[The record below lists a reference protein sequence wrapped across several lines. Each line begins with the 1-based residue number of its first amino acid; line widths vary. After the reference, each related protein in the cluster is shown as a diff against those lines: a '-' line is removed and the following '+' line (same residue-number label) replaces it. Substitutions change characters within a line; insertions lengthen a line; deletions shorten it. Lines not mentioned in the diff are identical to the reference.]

1 VVTTGSSRIPPA
13 VRRAFRRDLLAWF
26 SRHRRRLPWRVR
38 RTPYRV
44 WISELMLQQTRVE
57 QVVPYFRRFMQ
68 RFPTL
73 ASLAAAPRADVL
85 KLWEGLGYYARARR
99 AQDTAR
105 HLVREAGGR
114 FPRTAEGLRAL
125 PGVGPYTAAAIGS
138 LALGLDLAVVDGN
151 VIRVLARVMACGG
164 DARSP
169 AVRRRFEEWAGA
181 LIVKGRAGES
191 NEAVMELG
199 ALCCTPRSP
208 TCPLCPLRKVC
219 RAHALGRE
227 EDYPV
232 KAKRKKVPHKIVG
245 AGVVIGRGGRLLIAQ
260 RKESSMLGGLWEFP
274 GGTREPGETMPQ
286 CIARE
291 LKEELGIDVEVGPH
305 LVTVPHAYSHF
316 TIELHTYW
324 ARIRSGRPR
333 PIHCADYAWVKPGEL
348 GKYAFSRADLE
359 IVQCLEKWR
368 GDFPTIGKF

>member
-1 VVTTGSSRIPPA
+1 
-13 VRRAFRRDLLAWF
+13 
-26 SRHRRRLPWRVR
+26 
-38 RTPYRV
+38 
-44 WISELMLQQTRVE
+44 MLQQTRVD
-57 QVVPYFRRFMQ
+57 QVVPYFRRFMR

-114 FPRTAEGLRAL
+114 FPDTAEGLRAL
-125 PGVGPYTAAAIGS
+125 SGVGSYTAAAIGS

-151 VIRVLARVMACGG
+151 VIRVLARVMAYGG

-169 AVRRRFEEWAGA
+169 AVRRNFEEWAGA

-199 ALCCTPRSP
+199 AICCTPRSP
-208 TCPLCPLRKVC
+208 ACPVCPLRKVC

-232 KAKRKKVPHKIVG
+232 KPKRKKVPHKIVG
-245 AGVVIGRGGRLLIAQ
+245 AGVVVGRGGRVLIAQ

-291 LKEELGIDVEVGPH
+291 LKEELGISVEIGPH

-333 PIHCADYAWVKPGEL
+333 AIHCADYAWVKPAEL
-348 GKYAFSRADLE
+348 RKYAFSRADLD
-359 IVQCLEKWR
+359 IVQCLENWS
-368 GDFPTIGKF
+368 GDFPLAAGRRLGQADIGKS

>member
-1 VVTTGSSRIPPA
+1 MKTMKVAPSVI
-13 VRRAFRRDLLAWF
+13 RAFRRDLASWF
-26 SRHRRRLPWRVR
+26 ARHRRSLPWRTR

-57 QVVPYFRRFMQ
+57 QVIPYFRRFMK
-68 RFPTL
+68 RFPSVV
-73 ASLAAAPRADVL
+73 SLAEAPRQDVL

-105 HLVREAGGR
+105 YLVREAGGR
-114 FPRTAEGLRAL
+114 FPETAEGLLAL
-125 PGVGPYTAAAIGS
+125 PGIGPYTAAAVGS
-138 LALGLDLAVVDGN
+138 LALGLDMAVVDGN
-151 VIRVLARVMACGG
+151 VIRVLSRVMAYRG

-169 AVRRRFEEWAGA
+169 AARRQFQRWAED
-181 LIVKGRAGES
+181 LIVPGRAGES

-199 ALCCTPRSP
+199 ALCCTPRNP
-208 TCPLCPLRKVC
+208 QCPICPLRRVC
-219 RAHALGRE
+219 KAHALGRATAF
-227 EDYPV
+227 PV
-232 KAKRKKVPHKIVG
+232 QAPRGKVPHKVVG
-245 AGVVIGRGGRLLIAQ
+245 AGVVIGRGRRVLIAQ

-291 LKEELGIDVEVGPH
+291 LKEEMGISVMVGPH

-324 ARIRSGRPR
+324 AKIRSGRPKT
-333 PIHCADYAWVKPGEL
+333 IHCADFAWVKPAEL
-348 GKYAFSRADLE
+348 RKYPFSRADLE
-359 IVQCLEKWR
+359 IVQCLEKWS
-368 GDFPTIGKF
+368 GDFPSIGKN